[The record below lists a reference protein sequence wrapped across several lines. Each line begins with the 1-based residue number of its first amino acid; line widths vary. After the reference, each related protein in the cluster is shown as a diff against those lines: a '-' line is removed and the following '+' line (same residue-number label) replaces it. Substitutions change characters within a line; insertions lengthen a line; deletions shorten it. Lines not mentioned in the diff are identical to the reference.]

1 MKSIYK
7 IGKLISGNVIAIGAD
22 EKLIDILNNNER
34 IINCD
39 LLNGKINVGTK
50 TKRRKKQKI
59 IKIKKLRKIYKK
71 KNIDFI
77 LCDLKEIKKYLKTF
91 IRDSVYINKDVLYI
105 YNVDDETKEELIK
118 KYKRY
123 NTKIDE
129 IKEEKTIL
137 KIDNKDSKT
146 NFFKDLK
153 YFFIDNILTII
164 DILSDILIP

>member
-77 LCDLKEIKKYLKTF
+77 LCDLTEIKKYLKTF
-91 IRDSVYINKDVLYI
+91 IKDSVYINKDVLYI